1 MNVLE
6 TGKPF
11 QNCLQLFAE
20 GLGRELDFTSVETWP
35 VISMKDTIPLEEGS
49 PLILLILN
57 PARIWVG
64 SRRCV
69 RLRTI
74 SMNS

>member
-1 MNVLE
+1 MDVLE

-11 QNCLQLFAE
+11 QNGLQLFAE
-20 GLGRELDFTSVETWP
+20 GLGCELDFASVETWP
-35 VISMKDTIPLEEGS
+35 VVSTEDITSLEEGS